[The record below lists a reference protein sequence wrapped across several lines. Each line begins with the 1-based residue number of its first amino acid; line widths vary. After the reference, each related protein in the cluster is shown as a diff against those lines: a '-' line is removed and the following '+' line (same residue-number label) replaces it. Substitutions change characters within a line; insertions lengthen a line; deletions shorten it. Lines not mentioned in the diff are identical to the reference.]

1 MALKGEVEIL
11 TVVFILISLL
21 IFTCLRCANNTPNAG
36 EKFSLNKQTN
46 KTNKQTCLYNLI
58 GSDLRMA
65 GSLLPFWPAPAGQPS
80 ETVAGAQLRSSHHK
94 VNTKLFDQ

>member
-1 MALKGEVEIL
+1 MGIR
-11 TVVFILISLL
+11 I
-21 IFTCLRCANNTPNAG
+21 IFEYSDGSQRGGRNINCCIYSYIITHFHLFKVCVYTPNAG

-65 GSLLPFWPAPAGQPS
+65 GSLLPFLPAPAGQPS
-80 ETVAGAQLRSSHHK
+80 ETVAGA
-94 VNTKLFDQ
+94 